1 MEHEKIFKKI
11 AAISKKSKLP
21 VYVVGGFVRDLF
33 LDGVEKKDYDFV
45 VEGSGLAF
53 AKLLD
58 DALKQEGSL
67 IEFPDFDTARYV
79 VGEGEK
85 KVELEFAGARS
96 ETYTAHSR
104 KPLVSETTLQKDLER
119 RDFTVNAMAIPM
131 SVWGTKIVPNQE
143 TLIDAVIDP
152 FAGKKDLAAKIL
164 RTPLDPEFLQFSPPP
179 SSSPPRLPWPVP
191 MCGTYNRITLI
202 EKTNERSKSGKTIYK
217 GICDCGEVRYL
228 VGSSV
233 KSGHIKSCGCLKRE
247 MVCKK
252 NKDNAYDLSG
262 TTVGM
267 LTVIRKT
274 GRIKQT
280 QHEYECLCKCGRT
293 TYAYTSQLVKG
304 NKKERK
310 SCGCIQGQNFYDDL
324 TGKKFNNVLVIGDD
338 GTRTKNF
345 QVLWLCQCQECGK
358 EWPWSSLHFEDVLD
372 PMDIWL
378 Y

>member
-1 MEHEKIFKKI
+1 M
-11 AAISKKSKLP
+11 
-21 VYVVGGFVRDLF
+21 VDLC
-33 LDGVEKKDYDFV
+33 
-45 VEGSGLAF
+45 
-53 AKLLD
+53 
-58 DALKQEGSL
+58 
-67 IEFPDFDTARYV
+67 
-79 VGEGEK
+79 
-85 KVELEFAGARS
+85 
-96 ETYTAHSR
+96 
-104 KPLVSETTLQKDLER
+104 
-119 RDFTVNAMAIPM
+119 
-131 SVWGTKIVPNQE
+131 
-143 TLIDAVIDP
+143 
-152 FAGKKDLAAKIL
+152 GK
-164 RTPLDPEFLQFSPPP
+164 
-179 SSSPPRLPWPVP
+179 
-191 MCGTYNRITLI
+191 YNRITLI

-358 EWPWSSLHFEDVLD
+358 EWHVRGSDLKNNKVMSCGCCKHITQNILGDYVESIFSEPVMRNEWNDHGCHR
-372 PMDIWL
+372 
-378 Y
+378 